1 MMQLPAVDA
10 LPADVLVIV
19 AFVLL
24 LAGVVG
30 SVAPVV
36 PGGVLSL
43 AGVLVYWWASGF
55 SEPNLFILSGILF
68 VALLAV
74 AVDWL
79 SGAVSAK
86 AGGASTRTVVVAT
99 LVGLVGLTFGPVGF
113 LVGTAGT
120 VFLLELNEGNEF
132 EESARAAGVTLV
144 GMVTSSVMQV
154 LLTAGVLVAMVGVS
168 VL

>member
-1 MMQLPAVDA
+1 MMQLPALGG
-10 LPADVLVIV
+10 LPTDLFVIV

-36 PGGVLSL
+36 PGGILSL

-55 SEPNLFILSGILF
+55 SEPNLFILSGVLF

-120 VFLLELNEGNEF
+120 VFLLELNEGNGF

>member
-1 MMQLPAVDA
+1 MMQLPALGG
-10 LPADVLVIV
+10 LPTDLFVIV

-24 LAGVVG
+24 IAGVVG

-43 AGVLVYWWASGF
+43 SGVLVYWWASGF
-55 SEPNLFILSGILF
+55 SDPNLFILSGILL

-79 SGAVSAK
+79 AGAVSAK
-86 AGGASTRTVVVAT
+86 AGGASTRTVVIAT
-99 LVGLVGLTFGPVGF
+99 LVGLVGLAFGPVGF
-113 LVGTAGT
+113 LLGTAGT
-120 VFLLELNEGNEF
+120 VFLMELTEGREI

>member
-1 MMQLPAVDA
+1 
-10 LPADVLVIV
+10 VIV

-55 SEPNLFILSGILF
+55 SEPNLFILSGVLF

-120 VFLLELNEGNEF
+120 VFLLELADGGEF